1 MAKSS
6 DNGRSPI
13 AVGLQWATRITSVS
27 MMVVIPTGIGW
38 WCDQRWGTSP
48 WLLLTGVAVG
58 LATGALS
65 FLQIVK
71 ELEREE

>member
-6 DNGRSPI
+6 GNGRSPI

-27 MMVVIPTGIGW
+27 MMFVVPTGIGW
-38 WCDQRWGTSP
+38 WCDQRWGTAP

-58 LATGALS
+58 MVTGAMA
-65 FLQIVK
+65 FWQIVK
-71 ELEREE
+71 ELEKEE